1 MAVEDITE
9 LAQRLRARQALG
21 RSDGLN
27 RLFDYLVETSAGGA
41 RPKEFEVAAA
51 VFGRSSAFDGA
62 QDASVR
68 VAVHRLR
75 KKLDE
80 FYAGEGRDEPVR
92 LTIPKGEYR
101 VVAVEVGPAAVDP
114 VARRKVP
121 WLAIAAAVLLLL
133 NAGAWAVFWM
143 THGGERELSAARRSA
158 PWSQLMKADAPTL
171 LVMGDY
177 YIFGETD
184 ERAGI
189 DRLIREYSINS
200 REDLDAWL
208 MDNPTAMGSYR
219 DLDLYYLPVGAASA
233 LRSVTPILAGGAS
246 RPENVR
252 VVMASDLTPEMLKR
266 NNIVYLG
273 YISGLGVLR
282 GPVFAGSRFRIG
294 DTYDELYDSRT
305 KVTYVS
311 QEGGP
316 SKGEASHRDYGYVAA
331 FKGPQGNRIV
341 IIAGVRDTGLMQAA
355 EAMASPQALKAL
367 MKTAGKV
374 DSFEALYEAQGIQR
388 SSLSGR
394 LVVAAP
400 RSATNP
406 WSSETDLH
414 FPAG

>member
-1 MAVEDITE
+1 VALDDITE

-27 RLFDYLVETSAGGA
+27 RLFDYLVETSAKGA

-92 LTIPKGEYR
+92 LSVPKGEYR
-101 VVAVEVGPAAVDP
+101 VVAVEVGPVAAEP
-114 VARRKVP
+114 AARRKVH
-121 WLAIAAAVLLLL
+121 WLAIAAAVVLLL
-133 NAGAWAVFWM
+133 NIGAWAAFWT
-143 THGGERELSAARRSA
+143 THSGDSELMSARRSA
-158 PWSQLMKADAPTL
+158 PWSQLLKAEAPTL

-184 ERAGI
+184 ERAGV

-246 RPENVR
+246 RPENLR

-273 YISGLGVLR
+273 YVSGLGVLR

-294 DTYDELYDSRT
+294 DTYDELYDLRT
-305 KVTYVS
+305 KVTYTS
-311 QEGGP
+311 EEGGP

-331 FKGPQGNRIV
+331 FKGPEGNRIL

-355 EAMASPQALKAL
+355 EALASPAQLKAL
-367 MKTAGKV
+367 AKAAGKG

-406 WSSETDLH
+406 WSTDTELH

>member
-1 MAVEDITE
+1 
-9 LAQRLRARQALG
+9 
-21 RSDGLN
+21 
-27 RLFDYLVETSAGGA
+27 
-41 RPKEFEVAAA
+41 
-51 VFGRSSAFDGA
+51 
-62 QDASVR
+62 
-68 VAVHRLR
+68 
-75 KKLDE
+75 
-80 FYAGEGRDEPVR
+80 
-92 LTIPKGEYR
+92 
-101 VVAVEVGPAAVDP
+101 
-114 VARRKVP
+114 
-121 WLAIAAAVLLLL
+121 
-133 NAGAWAVFWM
+133 M
-143 THGGERELSAARRSA
+143 THGGERELMAARRSA
-158 PWSQLMKADAPTL
+158 PWSQLLKSDAPTL

-184 ERAGI
+184 ECAGV
-189 DRLIREYSINS
+189 DRLVREYSINS

-208 MDNPTAMGSYR
+208 MDNPTAMGTYR

-233 LRSVTPILAGGAS
+233 LRNVTPILAGGAS
-246 RPENVR
+246 RPENLR

-266 NNIVYLG
+266 NNMDYLG

-331 FKGPQGNRIV
+331 FKGPEGNRIL

-355 EAMASPQALKAL
+355 EALASPTRLKAL
-367 MKTAGKV
+367 TRAAGKG

-406 WSSETDLH
+406 WSSETELH

>member
-1 MAVEDITE
+1 MAGEDIAE
-9 LAQRLRARQALG
+9 LAAQLRARQALG
-21 RSDGLN
+21 RSEGLN
-27 RLFDYLVETSAGGA
+27 RLFDYLVETSITGA

-80 FYAGEGRDEPVR
+80 FYAGEGHEETVR
-92 LTIPKGEYR
+92 LAVPRGEYR
-101 VVAVEVGPAAVDP
+101 VVALAAPQAAP
-114 VARRKVP
+114 VSLPRRSYR
-121 WLAIAAAVLLLL
+121 LAAAVALLLAL
-133 NAGAWAVFWM
+133 NIAAWVAFWA
-143 THGGERELSAARRSA
+143 THGGEHDLAQARRSA
-158 PWSQLMKADAPTL
+158 PWVQLIKAEAPTL
-171 LVMGDY
+171 LVIGDY

-184 ERAGI
+184 ARAGV
-189 DRLIREYSINS
+189 DRLVREYAINS

-233 LRSVTPILAGGAS
+233 LRSITPILAGGRA
-246 RPENVR
+246 RPETLR

-273 YISGLGVLR
+273 YLSGLGVLR
-282 GPVFAGSRFRIG
+282 GPVFAGSRFRVG
-294 DTYDELYDSRT
+294 DTWDDLYDGKTDRT
-305 KVTYVS
+305 YAS

-331 FKGPQGNRIV
+331 FKGPQGNRILIV
-341 IIAGVRDTGLMQAA
+341 AGARDTGLMQTA
-355 EAMASPQALKAL
+355 EALANPEALKAL
-367 MKTAGKV
+367 AKAAGKG
-374 DSFEALYEAQGIQR
+374 DSFEALYETEGLQR
-388 SSLSGR
+388 SSLARR
-394 LVVAAP
+394 LILAAP
-400 RSATNP
+400 RSAANP
-406 WSSETDLH
+406 WTSQTDLH

>member
-1 MAVEDITE
+1 MAFEDITE

-27 RLFDYLVETSAGGA
+27 RLFDYLVETSAKGA

-92 LTIPKGEYR
+92 LAIPKGEYR
-101 VVAVEVGPAAVDP
+101 VVSAEVGPAAEVP
-114 VARRKVP
+114 AARRRVP
-121 WLAIAAAVLLLL
+121 WPAIAAAVLLLL
-133 NAGAWAVFWM
+133 NLGAWAAFWT
-143 THGGERELSAARRSA
+143 THGGERELMAARRSA
-158 PWSQLMKADAPTL
+158 PWSQLVKSDAPTL

-184 ERAGI
+184 ERAGV

-208 MDNPTAMGSYR
+208 MDNPTAMGTYR

-233 LRSVTPILAGGAS
+233 LRSVTPILAGGAA
-246 RPENVR
+246 RAENLR
-252 VVMASDLTPEMLKR
+252 VIMASDLTPEMLKR

-273 YISGLGVLR
+273 YVSGLGVLR
-282 GPVFAGSRFRIG
+282 RPVFAGSRFRIG

-331 FKGPQGNRIV
+331 FRGPEGNRIL
-341 IIAGVRDTGLMQAA
+341 IIAGVRDTGLIQAA
-355 EAMASPQALKAL
+355 EALANPAQLKAL
-367 MKTAGKV
+367 IKAAGKG

-400 RSATNP
+400 RLATNP

>member
-1 MAVEDITE
+1 LADVDIAE

-27 RLFDYLVETSAGGA
+27 RLFDYLVETSAAGG

-101 VVAVEVGPAAVDP
+101 VVAAEVGPETPLPAV
-114 VARRKVP
+114 RRRLP
-121 WLAIAAAVLLLL
+121 WMAIAAAVLLVL
-133 NAGAWAVFWM
+133 NVGAWMAFWM
-143 THGGERELSAARRSA
+143 THGGDHDLVAARRSA
-158 PWSQLMKADAPTL
+158 PWAQLLKADTPTL
-171 LVMGDY
+171 LVVGDY

-184 ERAGI
+184 EARGV
-189 DRLIREYSINS
+189 DRLIREYAINS

-208 MDNPTAMGSYR
+208 MDNPTAMGTYR

-233 LRSVTPILAGGAS
+233 LRSVTPILAGGAT
-246 RPENVR
+246 RPENLR
-252 VVMASDLTPEMLKR
+252 VIMASDLTPEMLKR

-294 DTYDELYDSRT
+294 DTYDELFDGKT
-305 KVTYVS
+305 KTTYVS

-316 SKGEASHRDYGYVAA
+316 SKGEASHRDYGYVTA
-331 FKGPQGNRIV
+331 FKGPQGNRILV
-341 IIAGVRDTGLMQAA
+341 IAGVRDTGLMQTA
-355 EAMASPQALKAL
+355 EALASPEALKAL
-367 MKTAGKV
+367 AKAAGKG

-400 RSATNP
+400 RSGTNP

>member
-1 MAVEDITE
+1 MAFEDITK
-9 LAQRLRARQALG
+9 LAQQLRARQALG

-27 RLFDYLVETSAGGA
+27 RLFDYLVETSAAGA

-80 FYAGEGRDEPVR
+80 FYASDGRDEVVR

-101 VVAVEVGPAAVDP
+101 VVAVEVEPAAAVP
-114 VARRKVP
+114 AARRKVP
-121 WLAIAAAVLLLL
+121 WLAIAAAVLLLI
-133 NAGAWAVFWM
+133 NVSAWVAFWM
-143 THGGERELSAARRSA
+143 THGGERELMAVRRSA
-158 PWSQLMKADAPTL
+158 PWSRLVKSDAPTL

-184 ERAGI
+184 ERAGV

-208 MDNPTAMGSYR
+208 MDNPTAMGTYR
-219 DLDLYYLPVGAASA
+219 DLDLYYLPVGAGSA

-246 RPENVR
+246 RPGNLR

-273 YISGLGVLR
+273 YVSGLGVLR

-331 FKGPQGNRIV
+331 FKGPEGNRIL
-341 IIAGVRDTGLMQAA
+341 IIAGVRDTGLIQAA
-355 EAMASPQALKAL
+355 EALASPAQLKAL
-367 MKTAGKV
+367 TKAAGKG

-400 RSATNP
+400 RAATNP
-406 WSSETDLH
+406 WSSETELH

>member
-1 MAVEDITE
+1 VAFEDITE

-27 RLFDYLVETSAGGA
+27 RLFDYLVETSAKGA

-80 FYAGEGRDEPVR
+80 FYAGDGRDEPVR
-92 LTIPKGEYR
+92 LSVPKGEYR
-101 VVAVEVGPAAVDP
+101 VVAVEVEPAAAAPAV
-114 VARRKVP
+114 RRRIH
-121 WLAIAAAVLLLL
+121 WLVIAAAALLLV
-133 NAGAWAVFWM
+133 NVAAWAMFWM
-143 THGGERELSAARRSA
+143 THGGGRELNAARRSA
-158 PWSQLMKADAPTL
+158 PWSQLLKTDAPTL

-184 ERAGI
+184 ERAGV
-189 DRLIREYSINS
+189 DRLVREYSINS

-208 MDNPTAMGSYR
+208 MDNPTAMGTYR
-219 DLDLYYLPVGAASA
+219 DLDLYYLPIGAAAA
-233 LRSVTPILAGGAS
+233 LRSVTPILAGDAT
-246 RPENVR
+246 RPENLR

-294 DTYDELYDSRT
+294 DTYDELYDVRS
-305 KVTYVS
+305 KITYAS

-355 EAMASPQALKAL
+355 EAMASPGQLRALAKA
-367 MKTAGKV
+367 AGHG
-374 DSFEALYEAQGIQR
+374 DSFEALYQAQGIQR

-394 LVVAAP
+394 LVVASP
-400 RSATNP
+400 RAATNP
-406 WSSETDLH
+406 WSTETDLH